1 MVHCSLHVLLRRS
14 AAEGL
19 PVEPNPIDGTFELV
33 PRPMSD
39 IDTFKLH
46 DVTEV
51 VPSFGF
57 LPEPGMMYHSSLS
70 FRQSVRRAGVV
81 FHSGLLNGQGAAE
94 EGKSEEGKG
103 SERGKGHREGKTIPR
118 KDRRHSRNRPRRRPT
133 IAANI
138 GAMTGRFANTKRR
151 KILCKI
157 ELGRTQG
164 RADKEQS
171 R

>member
-14 AAEGL
+14 ASEGL
-19 PVEPNPIDGTFELV
+19 QVEPNPKEH
-33 PRPMSD
+33 PD

-103 SERGKGHREGKTIPR
+103 SERERPSRR
-118 KDRRHSRNRPRRRPT
+118 KDNPSERQAP
-133 IAANI
+133 
-138 GAMTGRFANTKRR
+138 
-151 KILCKI
+151 
-157 ELGRTQG
+157 
-164 RADKEQS
+164 
-171 R
+171 